1 MYGKSRGSALRARPR
16 VLVAAWLGALVV
28 LAGAVG
34 LRSSSADEG
43 SYALD
48 FLSVGVGAR
57 ALGMGGAHVADA
69 HDATAAYWNPA
80 GLTAIASHGFSAQH
94 ADMFQSG
101 DGFALSRGLAQY
113 NFLNVVLPFQSNA
126 KVAVS
131 WIRLSVDDIPRVTF
145 TDRNGDGVL
154 GTYRDLN
161 ANGKKDPDEF
171 YVDTPLVAET
181 FSNSDNAFL
190 FSYARPVR
198 EDLSVGASV
207 KAIRQ
212 TSWNASST
220 GFGLDLG
227 ATYRPVT
234 PVGIAIVVQD
244 AFGTRVRWN
253 TSSRA
258 SFTRDAS
265 ARIGI
270 AARLPYRNLVSLGAA
285 VDVDLGRAMQRSEE
299 DGDSRTHLGAELTLL
314 RTVSFRLGLDA
325 GEFTAGAGFRVPM
338 EDMQF
343 FADYAFM
350 THPDLGDAQRLSLTG
365 TF

>member
-1 MYGKSRGSALRARPR
+1 MRLA
-16 VLVAAWLGALVV
+16 ALVV

-34 LRSSSADEG
+34 LPSSLADEG

-80 GLTAIASHGFSAQH
+80 GLTAVANHGFTAQH

-113 NFLNVVLPFQSNA
+113 NFVNVVLPFQRDA

-145 TDRNGDGVL
+145 NDRNGDGIL

-161 ANGKKDPDEF
+161 ANDKKDPDEF

-198 EDLSVGASV
+198 RDVSVGASV
-207 KAIRQ
+207 KVIRQ
-212 TSWNASST
+212 TSWQASST

-227 ATYRPVT
+227 ATYRPVRYAR
-234 PVGIAIVVQD
+234 VALVLHD

-258 SFTRDAS
+258 SFTRDMS
-265 ARIGI
+265 ARIGL

-285 VDVDLGRAMQRSEE
+285 FDVALGRALRRSEDDDE
-299 DGDSRTHLGAELTLL
+299 SRTHLGAELTLL
-314 RTVSFRLGLDA
+314 RTVSFRAGLDA
-325 GEFTAGAGFRVPM
+325 GEFTAGAGFRVPI

-365 TF
+365 AF